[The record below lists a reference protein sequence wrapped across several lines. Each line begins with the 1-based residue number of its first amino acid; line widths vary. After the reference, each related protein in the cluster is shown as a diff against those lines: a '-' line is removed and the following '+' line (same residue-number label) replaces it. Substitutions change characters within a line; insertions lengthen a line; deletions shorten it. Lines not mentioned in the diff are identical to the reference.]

1 MCEQCCRCGWFPS
14 SATLCSL
21 VGVSTYNGGKS
32 ETTNTSFYILDAVH
46 PNEKMREKHAVPG
59 SDLNT
64 KTKLQD
70 YKITLKKKREGG
82 GGGRPKKKNEWKQNK
97 YTASTT

>member
-1 MCEQCCRCGWFPS
+1 M
-14 SATLCSL
+14 
-21 VGVSTYNGGKS
+21 
-32 ETTNTSFYILDAVH
+32 
-46 PNEKMREKHAVPG
+46 PG
-59 SDLNT
+59 SNPNT